1 MAAPSYL
8 PRLVDDQLARGLRAA
23 GAVLLEGPKACG
35 KTSTATRQAKS
46 SVRLDASP
54 QIRVAALAD
63 ATIVLPG
70 AVPHL
75 IDEWQL
81 VPESWNAVRAEID
94 TRQESGQFILTGS
107 ATPVDDITRHSG
119 AGRFTRVRM
128 GPMSLF
134 ESHDSAGGVCV
145 GTLLDG
151 ERPVASTGPDATLA
165 DVAAILCRGGWPAN
179 LNREQDDAAAFNR
192 DYLTS
197 LGGADLLTLDGV
209 RRDPRKIRLVLHALA
224 RSAGTYVSNKTLI
237 ADSAGTGEP
246 LNPRTLSSYIDALAR
261 LWVYVEQPAWGQ
273 HLRSTVPVRKSPKRH
288 LVDPSLAAAALGA
301 SPKSLVR
308 DPQTFGQLFESMV
321 YRDLVVYAQAAGAE
335 VFAYQDNNGAEI
347 DAVLVRDGAWAGV
360 EVKLS
365 GAPDVLNIAAAGLLR
380 IADVMRTKP
389 ESLTI
394 ITATGPSYTRP
405 DGVNVAS
412 ILDLGP

>member
-8 PRLVDDQLARGLRAA
+8 PRLADDQLTRGLRAA

-35 KTSTATRQAKS
+35 KTSTAMQQAKS
-46 SVRLDASP
+46 SVRLDATP
-54 QIRVAALAD
+54 QLRAAALAD
-63 ATIVLPG
+63 ATLVLG
-70 AVPHL
+70 GTVPHL

-107 ATPVDDITRHSG
+107 ATPAEDITRHSG

-134 ESHDSAGGVCV
+134 ESRDSAGGVRV
-145 GTLLDG
+145 SALLEGD
-151 ERPVASTGPDATLA
+151 RPAACAGSDATLA
-165 DVAAILCRGGWPAN
+165 DVAALLCRGGWPAN

-192 DYLTS
+192 DYLTTLS
-197 LGGADLLTLDGV
+197 GADLVTLDGV
-209 RRDPRKIRLVLHALA
+209 RRDPRKVALVLHGLA
-224 RSAGTYVSNKTLI
+224 RSTGTYVSNKTLI
-237 ADSAGTGEP
+237 ADSAGTGET
-246 LNPRTLSSYIDALAR
+246 LNPRTLTSYIDALAR

-308 DPQTFGQLFESMV
+308 DPKTFGQLFESMV
-321 YRDLVVYAQAAGAE
+321 HRDLVAYAQAAGAE
-335 VFAYQDNNGAEI
+335 VFAYQDNNGTEI

-365 GAPDVLNIAAAGLLR
+365 GAPAVLENAAAGLLR
-380 IADVMRTKP
+380 IADVMRTKAA
-389 ESLTI
+389 SMTI
-394 ITATGPSYTRP
+394 VTATGPSYTRP

>member
-1 MAAPSYL
+1 MAVPSYL
-8 PRLVDDQLARGLRAA
+8 VRLADDQLARGLGAA

-35 KTSTATRQAKS
+35 KTSTASRQARS

-54 QIRVAALAD
+54 QIRIAALAD

-81 VPESWNAVRAEID
+81 APESWNAVRAEID
-94 TRQESGQFILTGS
+94 IRQASGQFILTGS
-107 ATPVDDITRHSG
+107 ATPADDITRHSG
-119 AGRFTRVRM
+119 AGRFTRIRM
-128 GPMSLF
+128 CPMSLF
-134 ESHDSAGGVCV
+134 ESRDSAGGVSV
-145 GTLLDG
+145 GTLLEGD
-151 ERPVASTGPDATLA
+151 RPVASTGPDATLA
-165 DVAAILCRGGWPAN
+165 HVAALLCRGGWPAN
-179 LNREQDDAAAFNR
+179 LKRQQDDAASFNR

-197 LGGADLLTLDGV
+197 LGAADLVTLDGV
-209 RRDPRKIRLVLHALA
+209 RRDPRKIRLVLRSLA
-224 RSAGTYVSNKTLI
+224 RSTGTYVSNKTLI
-237 ADSAGTGEP
+237 ADSTGTGEF
-246 LNPRTLSSYIDALAR
+246 LNPRTLTSYIDALAR
-261 LWVYVEQPAWGQ
+261 LWVYIEQPAWGQ

-308 DPQTFGQLFESMV
+308 DPETFGQLFESMV
-321 YRDLVVYAQAAGAE
+321 YRDLVVYAQAVGAE

-347 DAVLVRDGAWAGV
+347 DAVLLRDGAWVGI

-380 IADVMRTKP
+380 TANAMRIKP
-389 ESLTI
+389 ESLMI

-405 DGVNVAS
+405 DGVNVTS
-412 ILDLGP
+412 VLDLGP

>member
-1 MAAPSYL
+1 MAAPLYL
-8 PRLVDDQLARGLRAA
+8 PRLADDQLARGLRAA
-23 GAVLLEGPKACG
+23 GAVLVEGPKACG

-81 VPESWNAVRAEID
+81 VPESWNAVRAEVD

-107 ATPVDDITRHSG
+107 ATPAEDITRHSG

-134 ESHDSAGGVCV
+134 ESRDSAGGVRV
-145 GTLLDG
+145 ATLLDG
-151 ERPVASTGPDATLA
+151 ERPVASAGSDATLT
-165 DVAAILCRGGWPAN
+165 DVAALLCRGGWPAN
-179 LNREQDDAAAFNR
+179 LNRGQDDAAGFNR

-197 LGGADLLTLDGV
+197 LGGADLTGLDGV

-224 RSAGTYVSNKTLI
+224 RSAGTYVSNTTLI

-246 LNPRTLSSYIDALAR
+246 LNSRTLNSYIDALAR

-288 LVDPSLAAAALGA
+288 LIDPCLAAASLGA
-301 SPKSLVR
+301 SPKGLVR

-335 VFAYQDNNGAEI
+335 VFAYRDRYGAEI
-347 DAVLVRDGAWAGV
+347 DAVLVRDGSWAGV

-365 GAPDVLNIAAAGLLR
+365 GTSDVLDIAAAGLLR
-380 IADVMRTKP
+380 IADAMRRKP

>member
-8 PRLVDDQLARGLRAA
+8 PRLADGQLARGLRAA

-46 SVRLDASP
+46 SVRLDAEP
-54 QIRVAALAD
+54 QIRTAALAD
-63 ATIVLPG
+63 VTIVLPG

-81 VPESWNAVRAEID
+81 VPESWNAVRAEVD

-107 ATPVDDITRHSG
+107 ATPADDITRHSG
-119 AGRFTRVRM
+119 AGRFTRVQM

-134 ESHDSAGGVCV
+134 ESRESAGGVSV
-145 GTLLDG
+145 RTLLDG
-151 ERPVASTGPDATLA
+151 DRPVASAEPTATLA
-165 DVAAILCRGGWPAN
+165 DVAALLCRGGWPAN
-179 LNREQDDAAAFNR
+179 LKRDPDDAAAFNR

-197 LGGADLLTLDGV
+197 IGGADLVTLDGI
-209 RRDPRKIRLVLHALA
+209 RRDPRKVRLVLHALA

-237 ADSAGTGEP
+237 ADSTGTGEP
-246 LNPRTLSSYIDALAR
+246 VNPRTLNSYIDALAR
-261 LWVYVEQPAWGQ
+261 LWVYVEQPAWGE

-308 DPQTFGQLFESMV
+308 DPKTFGQLFESMV
-321 YRDLVVYAQAAGAE
+321 HRDLVAYAQASGAE
-335 VFAYQDNNGAEI
+335 VFAYQDNNGSEI

-365 GAPDVLNIAAAGLLR
+365 GAADVLDIAAAGLLR
-380 IADVMRTKP
+380 IGGVMRAKP

-394 ITATGPSYTRP
+394 ITATGPSYTRA
-405 DGVNVAS
+405 DGVNVTS
-412 ILDLGP
+412 ILNLGP

>member
-1 MAAPSYL
+1 MAAPLYL
-8 PRLVDDQLARGLRAA
+8 PRLADDQLARGLRAA
-23 GAVLLEGPKACG
+23 GAVLLEGPKGCG

-46 SVRLDASP
+46 TVRLDASP
-54 QIRVAALAD
+54 QIRTAALAD

-70 AVPHL
+70 AAPHL

-81 VPESWNAVRAEID
+81 VPESWNAVRAEVD

-107 ATPVDDITRHSG
+107 ATPADDITRHSG

-134 ESHDSAGGVCV
+134 ESRDSTGGVCV
-145 GTLLDG
+145 STLLDG
-151 ERPVASTGPDATLA
+151 DRPVASTGPAATLA
-165 DVAAILCRGGWPAN
+165 DVAALLCRGGWPAN
-179 LNREQDDAAAFNR
+179 LNREQDAAAAFNR

-197 LGGADLLTLDGV
+197 IGGADLVTLDGV
-209 RRDPRKIRLVLHALA
+209 RRDPRKVRLVLHALA

-246 LNPRTLSSYIDALAR
+246 LNPRTLTSYLDALAR

-321 YRDLVVYAQAAGAE
+321 YRDLVVYAQASGAG

-365 GAPDVLNIAAAGLLR
+365 GAADVLDIAAAGLLR
-380 IADVMRTKP
+380 IGAVMRAKP

-394 ITATGPSYTRP
+394 VTATGPSYTRP
-405 DGVNVAS
+405 DGVNATS
-412 ILDLGP
+412 ILNLGP

>member
-1 MAAPSYL
+1 
-8 PRLVDDQLARGLRAA
+8 
-23 GAVLLEGPKACG
+23 
-35 KTSTATRQAKS
+35 
-46 SVRLDASP
+46 
-54 QIRVAALAD
+54 
-63 ATIVLPG
+63 
-70 AVPHL
+70 
-75 IDEWQL
+75 
-81 VPESWNAVRAEID
+81 
-94 TRQESGQFILTGS
+94 
-107 ATPVDDITRHSG
+107 
-119 AGRFTRVRM
+119 
-128 GPMSLF
+128 
-134 ESHDSAGGVCV
+134 
-145 GTLLDG
+145 
-151 ERPVASTGPDATLA
+151 LA
-165 DVAAILCRGGWPAN
+165 DVAALLCRGGWPAN
-179 LNREQDDAAAFNR
+179 LNREQDDAAGFNR

-197 LGGADLLTLDGV
+197 LGGADLVTLDGV

-237 ADSAGTGEP
+237 ADSAGTGKP
-246 LNPRTLSSYIDALAR
+246 LNPRTLNSYIDALAR

-288 LVDPSLAAAALGA
+288 LVDASLAAAALGA

-335 VFAYQDNNGAEI
+335 VFAYRDSNGAEI

-365 GAPDVLNIAAAGLLR
+365 GAADVLDIAAAGLLR

-389 ESLTI
+389 ESLTV